1 MYKFLKNSQ
10 LKKRVRQ
17 SEQGF
22 SVMELLIST
31 GITVGIITMSLQLLN
46 QSQNL
51 FQKQSGRMTAQSRA
65 RKVINLITADVRA
78 TGLLPNL
85 DPGGNVV
92 PGLAGA
98 YKDRI
103 QMVGDR
109 NSDGA
114 VNEVTATSS
123 NDNITY
129 YLNAR
134 KLYRVAPNDTEFQTA
149 VMAENVSK
157 LEFRYYGR
165 SDGELA
171 NYELT
176 PPVGGTL
183 DFNNRYKVKQIDMI
197 VTVDIIEGKTINGSV
212 TLSSPIT
219 LRSRLL
225 DGH

>member
-1 MYKFLKNSQ
+1 MLNIFKISRWKKND
-10 LKKRVRQ
+10 RRPRHN
-17 SEQGF
+17 EQGF

-65 RKVINLITADVRA
+65 RKAINLITADVRA
-78 TGLLPNL
+78 TGLLPSV
-85 DPGGNVV
+85 DPGGVI
-92 PGLAGA
+92 PGLAEA

-103 QMVGDR
+103 QMLGDR
-109 NSDGA
+109 NSDGS
-114 VNEVTATSS
+114 VTGTSASNS

-129 YLNAR
+129 YLNSR

-149 VMAENVSK
+149 VMAENISK
-157 LEFRYYGR
+157 LEFRYYGIT
-165 SDGELA
+165 DNEL
-171 NYELT
+171 E
-176 PPVGGTL
+176 PPLGGTL
-183 DFNNRYKVKQIDMI
+183 SFNNRFLVKRIDVI

-212 TLSSPIT
+212 TLSSPIA
-219 LRSRLL
+219 LRSRTM

>member
-1 MYKFLKNSQ
+1 MYKILKNSQ
-10 LKKRVRQ
+10 WKKRVRQ

-22 SVMELLIST
+22 SVMELVIST

-65 RKVINLITADVRA
+65 RKAINLITADVRA

-85 DPGGNVV
+85 DPGGNLV

-98 YKDRI
+98 FKDRI

-109 NSDGA
+109 NSDGR
-114 VNEVTATSS
+114 VDATNTTSG

-165 SDGELA
+165 LKGELT
-171 NYELT
+171 NYELA

-183 DFNNRYKVKQIDMI
+183 SFTDRSKVKQIELI

-212 TLSSPIT
+212 TLSSPIA
-219 LRSRLL
+219 LRSRVL